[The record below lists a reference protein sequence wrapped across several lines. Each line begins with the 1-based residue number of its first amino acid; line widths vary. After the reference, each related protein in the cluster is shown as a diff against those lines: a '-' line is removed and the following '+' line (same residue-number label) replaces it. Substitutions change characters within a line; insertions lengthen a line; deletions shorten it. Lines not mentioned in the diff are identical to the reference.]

1 MSVEPLIAAHVF
13 AKLRAIWGTRFIALW
28 RGAELD
34 EVLATW
40 DEALRGVSRDRIARA
55 LIDCQNADKPPTLP
69 EFLALCRAQHAPDEA
84 PRQLMFTGAPTERE
98 QARENLR
105 RIRRMLAEI
114 GRGRAARDPM
124 FWAKHPM
131 GAAAVAL
138 LVRGART
145 DWRLAQILRQ
155 HVETAGENCRAQEA
169 CEALLAFFDSEHGRA
184 FLAGPSEDL
193 AGELV
198 ADEAL
203 L

>member
-1 MSVEPLIAAHVF
+1 
-13 AKLRAIWGTRFIALW
+13 
-28 RGAELD
+28 
-34 EVLATW
+34 
-40 DEALRGVSRDRIARA
+40 
-55 LIDCQNADKPPTLP
+55 
-69 EFLALCRAQHAPDEA
+69 
-84 PRQLMFTGAPTERE
+84 
-98 QARENLR
+98 
-105 RIRRMLAEI
+105 
-114 GRGRAARDPM
+114 M

-131 GAAAVAL
+131 DAAAVAL

-155 HVETAGENCRAQEA
+155 HVETAGENCRSQEA

>member
-1 MSVEPLIAAHVF
+1 MLAERIFGRLQ
-13 AKLRAIWGTRFIALW
+13 AIWGVRFLQLW
-28 RGAELD
+28 RGAEMA
-34 EVLATW
+34 EVYATW
-40 DEALRGVSRDRIARA
+40 DAALRDVAPERIARA
-55 LIDCQNADKPPTLP
+55 LLDCQNADKPPTLP

-105 RIRRMLAEI
+105 RVRRMLAEI

-131 GAAAVAL
+131 DAAAVAL

-155 HVETAGENCRAQEA
+155 HVETAGENCRSQEA